1 MITIIIII
9 IMMMMM
15 KMMMMINPS
24 YNTELIK
31 TKKTLKNI

>member
-1 MITIIIII
+1 MMMMMM
-9 IMMMMM
+9 MMMMM